1 MNTQKIVNKYR
12 DENERINISLRDRTV
27 KLLTY
32 DINSYRRFVGSK
44 RREDSEFF
52 SIVTYRIDI
61 ILYVFEF
68 ATDTFPGMAVQNFV
82 QLQDIICSNGNIFVV
97 LVNNIEGIAITDN
110 LFLVACTRSDLVA

>member
-12 DENERINISLRDRTV
+12 NENERIDLSLRDRTV

-68 ATDTFPGMAVQNFV
+68 AADTLQNFV
-82 QLQDIICSNGNIFVV
+82 QLQDIICRNGNIFVI
-97 LVNNIEGIAITDN
+97 LMNNIESIAITGN
-110 LFLVACTRSDLVA
+110 LFLITRARCGLVGQ